1 MLVLPILLERE
12 IPELRMNNNG
22 LCELRLSPEITALLT
37 CLPPDHF
44 DLLHLLP
51 LTWLMEWGLFHGG
64 VIVVLHWFSHP
75 NTLDLEFSSWSI
87 SGFLFPVFHEIAKS
101 YRCVKYMARRAYH
114 HSLQWSQ
121 PFNFLNYETISTY
134 EHFSWKKR
142 AFWY

>member
-51 LTWLMEWGLFHGG
+51 LT
-64 VIVVLHWFSHP
+64 
-75 NTLDLEFSSWSI
+75 
-87 SGFLFPVFHEIAKS
+87 
-101 YRCVKYMARRAYH
+101 
-114 HSLQWSQ
+114 
-121 PFNFLNYETISTY
+121 
-134 EHFSWKKR
+134 
-142 AFWY
+142 